1 LIATEPMRSHYCG
14 DLRSDAIGAAVLL
27 SGWVDR
33 RRDHGGVIFID
44 LRDRSG
50 TVQITVD
57 PDLGAEAFAL
67 AEHLRAETVLQV
79 QGRVRARPA
88 ESLNERLATGCIEV
102 LAELLTL
109 LNAPRRPL
117 PFPVSVHDEENTREE
132 LRLRYRYLDLRRER
146 MRRNLSLRHL
156 TIQTARRFLDGEG
169 FMEVETPVLT
179 RSTPEGARDY
189 LVPSRVC
196 GGEWFALPQSPQLF
210 KQLLMVGGVE
220 RYYQVARCFRDEDL
234 RADRQPEFT
243 QLDIETSFLS
253 QEQILELH
261 ERLICS
267 IWKAV
272 KGIDLPL
279 PLPRLS
285 WHEAMERYGSD
296 RPDTRYGLELVNVS
310 DIVATMGFKVF
321 SGAVAAGG
329 AVKCIAIPDGN
340 DLISNVRIKPG
351 GDVFSEAQKAGAGGM
366 AFIRVREG
374 GEIDTIGAI
383 KDNLSAEQRAELLAR
398 TQARPG
404 TLLLFGAGDTAT
416 INKALDRVRQFLAR
430 ELQLV
435 PADSWNF
442 LWVVD
447 FPMFEFNA
455 EENRLE
461 ALHHPFCAPNAADL
475 GSDPTAWAER
485 LPTARA
491 QAYDLV
497 LNGLELGGGS
507 LRIHNSDLQR
517 AVLQSIGLA
526 EAEAEQQFGFLLE
539 ALELGAPPHGGIAFG
554 LDRMVMLLAG
564 EESIRDTIAFPK
576 TQQARCLLTGAPAA
590 VKPAQL
596 EELHVAS
603 TWTEPEEK

>member
-1 LIATEPMRSHYCG
+1 MRSHGCG
-14 DLRSDAIGAAVLL
+14 DLRSDATGQAVSLC
-27 SGWVDR
+27 GWVDR

-57 PDLGAEAFAL
+57 PDLSPAAFAV
-67 AEHLRAETVLQV
+67 AERLRNETVLKV
-79 QGRVRARPA
+79 SGTVRDRPA
-88 ESLNERLATGCIEV
+88 DSRNERLATGAVEVLASAIEV
-102 LAELLTL
+102 LNEVRG
-109 LNAPRRPL
+109 NL
-117 PFPVSVHDEENTREE
+117 PFPVSVHDDTPVREE
-132 LRLRYRYLDLRRER
+132 LRLRHRYLDLRRER
-146 MRRNLSLRHL
+146 MNGNLRLRAQ
-156 TIQTARRFLDGEG
+156 TIQAARRFLEAEG
-169 FMEVETPVLT
+169 FIEVETPVLT

-210 KQLLMVGGVE
+210 KQLLMVGGIE

-243 QLDIETSFLS
+243 QLDMEMSFME
-253 QEQILELH
+253 QEQILQLN
-261 ERLICS
+261 ERLIAT
-267 IWKAV
+267 IWRAV
-272 KGIDLPL
+272 KGIELPS
-279 PLPRLS
+279 PFPRLT
-285 WHEAMERYGSD
+285 WQEAMDRYGTD
-296 RPDTRYGLELVNVS
+296 RPDTRYGLELTNVS
-310 DIVATMGFKVF
+310 DIVATSGFKVF

-329 AVKCIAIPDGN
+329 AVKCIAIPGGN
-340 DLISNVRIKPG
+340 DAISNVRIKPG
-351 GDVFSEAQKAGAGGM
+351 GDVFSEATTAGAGGL

-374 GEIDTIGAI
+374 GEIDSIGAI
-383 KDNLSAEQRAELLAR
+383 KDNLSAEGKAELLRR
-398 TQARPG
+398 TGAEPG

-416 INKALDRVRQFLAR
+416 VNKALDRVRQFLAR
-430 ELQLV
+430 ELGLV
-435 PADSWNF
+435 PASGAGGAWNF

-461 ALHHPFCAPNAADL
+461 ALHHPFCAPNATDL
-475 GSDPTAWAER
+475 GADPAGWSTA

-507 LRIHNSDLQR
+507 LRIHDAALQKQ
-517 AVLQSIGLA
+517 VLQTIGLPLE
-526 EAEAEQQFGFLLE
+526 EAERQFGFLIE
-539 ALELGAPPHGGIAFG
+539 ALDMGAPPHGGIAFG

-576 TQQARCLLTGAPAA
+576 TQQARCLLTQAPAD
-590 VKPAQL
+590 VSMKQL
-596 EELHVAS
+596 DELHVAS
-603 TWTEPEEK
+603 TWVAEEG